1 MPYVNVEVDPG
12 DVLSEVATKDL
23 RAALESR
30 SPDGP
35 DNKETNHGRYISVA
49 ADVDAAEVL
58 SNTDTDELQNE
69 LLCRHRRGEEGVHCA
84 EPMRLLEKAWFEVRG
99 RCESPALREYFWQ
112 VLGKVA

>member
-1 MPYVNVEVDPG
+1 MPYVNVDVDPN

-23 RAALESR
+23 RAALDSR

-35 DNKETNHGRYISVA
+35 DNHDKNHGRCITVML
-49 ADVDAAEVL
+49 DVDAHEVL
-58 SNTDTDELQNE
+58 SHADTDDLQNE